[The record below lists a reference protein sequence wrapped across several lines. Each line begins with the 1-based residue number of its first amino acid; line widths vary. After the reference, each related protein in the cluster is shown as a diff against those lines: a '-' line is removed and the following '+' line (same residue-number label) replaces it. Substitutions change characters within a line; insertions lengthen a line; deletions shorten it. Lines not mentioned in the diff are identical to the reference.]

1 LISAWSASDFIVFRA
16 VCRGG
21 DGCPGWPIAG
31 CNRRGDGSSRLG
43 TRLVGSTDASAH
55 HCDRSGH
62 DARFGRTASAATR
75 SIGSQKG
82 RSRWCVHDGTA
93 TDCLRP
99 RTYQQSAS
107 VLIATRRSSPVAK
120 CGILV
125 GVAAAAT
132 LVAGLAG
139 CSSNKSNTTSP
150 TSSTAAAGN
159 QVIID
164 GQNENV
170 TGQVTCTPANG
181 NVNIGIGDPSNGI
194 GAVVSSADP
203 PVVQA
208 VGLGNLTG
216 ATLGYSAGAPN
227 QGTVQATKAVTPTRS
242 RALRRG

>member
-1 LISAWSASDFIVFRA
+1 
-16 VCRGG
+16 
-21 DGCPGWPIAG
+21 
-31 CNRRGDGSSRLG
+31 
-43 TRLVGSTDASAH
+43 
-55 HCDRSGH
+55 
-62 DARFGRTASAATR
+62 
-75 SIGSQKG
+75 
-82 RSRWCVHDGTA
+82 
-93 TDCLRP
+93 
-99 RTYQQSAS
+99 
-107 VLIATRRSSPVAK
+107 VAK

-132 LVAGLAG
+132 VVAGLAG
-139 CSSNKSNTTSP
+139 CSSNKSSTTSP
-150 TSSTAAAGN
+150 TSSTAPAGN

-164 GQNENV
+164 GQNQNV

-227 QGTVQATKAVTPTRS
+227 QGTVQATKSGNSYTIKGTATGINTTNQQQLSKPFEMDVTCP
-242 RALRRG
+242 

>member
-1 LISAWSASDFIVFRA
+1 
-16 VCRGG
+16 
-21 DGCPGWPIAG
+21 
-31 CNRRGDGSSRLG
+31 
-43 TRLVGSTDASAH
+43 
-55 HCDRSGH
+55 
-62 DARFGRTASAATR
+62 
-75 SIGSQKG
+75 
-82 RSRWCVHDGTA
+82 
-93 TDCLRP
+93 
-99 RTYQQSAS
+99 
-107 VLIATRRSSPVAK
+107 VAK

-132 LVAGLAG
+132 VVAGLAG
-139 CSSNKSNTTSP
+139 CSSNKSSTTSP

-164 GQNENV
+164 GQNQNV

-194 GAVVSSADP
+194 GAVVSGADP

-227 QGTVQATKAVTPTRS
+227 QGTVQATKSGNSYTIKGTATGINTTNQQQLSKPFEMDVTCP
-242 RALRRG
+242 